1 MASLYW
7 IDAAL
12 AGLLPTLWMFLGL
25 GLPWSLAALSHRHWH
40 SKAMVGA
47 TALALGPALMTA
59 WMLILGVLGAQLEA
73 RLLTPAWILAGS
85 AALAG
90 LGCWIAWRKRRRFIP
105 RSSPAPAR
113 AFDEKLMIGL
123 IAIAVALR
131 WLHTAFWT
139 FTAYDALW
147 VFGYQG
153 RLYFLEG
160 LIPNAIDYYPPFLSL
175 QFAYVQ
181 TLAGGVNDQAARMVI
196 PMLHIGSILAA
207 YLLGQGLANRRAGL
221 IGAALW
227 SLHPYIGLWSTVGD
241 LEIPLTFSFTMAAVF
256 FLRAW
261 NGERNPA
268 ERRHEALLAGLM
280 LGIALFTKPTAGAF
294 IWGTMLLLAVD
305 LIRKRFDLRRW
316 RPRFAL
322 ACWTLLA
329 CLPLGAVWYLRNLA
343 LGHEAI
349 TWPKA
354 VWLTRALR
362 SGDFLAPLL
371 VAILVAFVALTLRTR
386 LKGRAL
392 LTGAL
397 GIALLTAGA
406 FASSAWLSPERVD
419 APASAIAE
427 AEVALIVIGLS
438 LIGLSLRGRFSMR
451 ISPESERLIGAGVWA
466 LLLAL
471 PYFVTF
477 YYSYSYHFRLG
488 FAVWPLLCLPTAIAL
503 SLILKPATIAR
514 WRRGARRAYY
524 AMLCCLSLPGVVA
537 AGTDL
542 TLAPIWLLNEELD
555 SDIRKYQYFNP
566 SLIEMVF
573 GLRDYIRDTGAEP
586 VVLAPGEERLPF
598 FFPQTRILDEP
609 VTRLADYDALGATH
623 FIFGAKARE
632 AYRDAGSDPL
642 ATQLIA
648 ALGRIDMFRK
658 AREHH
663 DGNFS
668 YELYQS
674 LDISAR
680 HGPPPIYA
688 NGPRNELAVTFDKRI
703 RLWTQGAFPPV
714 IFEGTPITLDLAW
727 RALDKLDRRLE
738 FLLRMRYAD
747 TKEIAY
753 AWDLPP
759 AAHRHGEYATI
770 YWEADEFFIDRHVLR
785 LDDEADIAR
794 SGQEYVF
801 TIGLR
806 DPQAERFLPVE
817 IDGASAGDFYQLPGL
832 HKLRT

>member
-7 IDAAL
+7 IEAAL
-12 AGLLPTLWMFLGL
+12 AGLLPTVWMFLGL
-25 GLPWSLAALSHRHWH
+25 GLPWSLAALSHRRWH

-59 WMLILGVLGAQLEA
+59 WMLILGLLGAQLEA

-85 AALAG
+85 AAIAG
-90 LGCWIAWRKRRRFIP
+90 GGCLIAWRKRRQFVP
-105 RSSPAPAR
+105 NSSPAPPLF
-113 AFDEKLMIGL
+113 FDEKLIIGL
-123 IAIAVALR
+123 ITIAVALR

-160 LIPNAIDYYPPFLSL
+160 LIPNTIDYYPPFLSL

-181 TLAGGVNDQAARMVI
+181 TLAGEINDQAARMVI

-207 YLLGQGLANRRAGL
+207 YLLGQGLVNRRAGL
-221 IGAALW
+221 ICAALW

-241 LEIPLTFSFTMAAVF
+241 LEIPLTFGFTMAAVF

-261 NGERNPA
+261 NGERDPG

-280 LGIALFTKPTAGAF
+280 TGIALFTKPTAGAF
-294 IWGTMLLLAVD
+294 IWGLLLLLAVD
-305 LIRKRFDLRRW
+305 LILKRFDLRRW
-316 RPRFAL
+316 RPRLAL
-322 ACWTLLA
+322 VCWTLLA

-343 LGHEAI
+343 LGHDAI
-349 TWPKA
+349 TFPKA
-354 VWLTRALR
+354 IWLTRALR

-371 VAILVAFVALTLRTR
+371 VALLVAFVALTLRAQ

-392 LTGAL
+392 LTGTV
-397 GIALLTAGA
+397 GIALLAAGA
-406 FASSAWLSPERVD
+406 LASSAWLSPQRVD
-419 APASAIAE
+419 PPASSITASE
-427 AEVALIVIGLS
+427 AALIVIGLG
-438 LIGLSLRGRFSMR
+438 LIGFSLRRRFATP
-451 ISPESERLIGAGVWA
+451 ISPGNARLISAGGWA

-503 SLILKPATIAR
+503 SLILSTTTIER
-514 WRRGARRAYY
+514 WRRGARRGYCAL
-524 AMLCCLSLPGVVA
+524 LCCLSLPGVAAVA
-537 AGTDL
+537 TDL

-573 GLRDYIRDTGAEP
+573 GLRDYTRDTGAEP

-632 AYRDAGSDPL
+632 AYREAGLDPL

-680 HGPPPIYA
+680 HVPPSIYA
-688 NGPRNELAVTFDKRI
+688 AEQGKQSAIIFDNRI
-703 RLWTQGAFPPV
+703 HLWTQGAFPPV

-727 RALDKLDRRLE
+727 RALEKLDRRLE
-738 FLLRMRYAD
+738 FMLRMQNAD
-747 TKEIAY
+747 TKQVAHT
-753 AWDLPP
+753 WKLPP

-770 YWEADEFFIDRHVLR
+770 FWEVDEFVFDRHILW

-794 SGQEYVF
+794 EGQEYVF
-801 TIGLR
+801 AIGLW
-806 DPQAERFLPVE
+806 DPQSERFLPVE
-817 IDGASAGDFYQLPGL
+817 IDGASAGDFYQLPGA
-832 HKLRT
+832 HRLRT